1 MYKIKIDRA
10 SIQNFFLYFY
20 FFSIYFENF
29 NPTGYFSISKLAG
42 VIYIMSAFLSIKV
55 FSSLNRQQLYFYWP
69 IILFF
74 IYLTL
79 ISLFNMND
87 YSNRFID
94 MAFIQ
99 NVLIFMI
106 LINHV
111 RKDSLVLEKGMFALA
126 IGAISVAF
134 LLLLGVGANEAT
146 TESVGGEVMIRRTFF
161 NAGPNELALKLSAG
175 LVVVISII
183 YENTLAIRKLTKLI
197 LIFSIPL
204 LILGILGTASRTAF
218 LILPACGIAWLGY
231 KLLASDKKFYALIL
245 GLFTFLIVFIPLV
258 YLALMLDEF
267 RFLAERLANTGGISD
282 NSETGRITL
291 WIGFFTLIFENL
303 FFGNGYSGFDL
314 ITYEFFGFIESPHN
328 VLLETILYTGMIGF
342 FLYILFLGR
351 IFSASYKLFK
361 YKNRIL
367 PTIIIPIALA
377 FIMILQ
383 GLNEKVCWIILAYII
398 GTYMQSF
405 NKFNT
410 LKIKK

>member
-1 MYKIKIDRA
+1 
-10 SIQNFFLYFY
+10 
-20 FFSIYFENF
+20 
-29 NPTGYFSISKLAG
+29 
-42 VIYIMSAFLSIKV
+42 
-55 FSSLNRQQLYFYWP
+55 
-69 IILFF
+69 
-74 IYLTL
+74 
-79 ISLFNMND
+79 
-87 YSNRFID
+87 
-94 MAFIQ
+94 
-99 NVLIFMI
+99 MI

-134 LLLLGVGANEAT
+134 LLLLGVGVNEAT

-175 LVVVISII
+175 LVVVVSII
-183 YENTLAIRKLTKLI
+183 YENTLAIKKLTKLI
-197 LIFSIPL
+197 LILSIPI

-328 VLLETILYTGMIGF
+328 VLLETILYTGMIGL

-351 IFSASYKLFK
+351 IFFASYKLFK

>member
-1 MYKIKIDRA
+1 
-10 SIQNFFLYFY
+10 
-20 FFSIYFENF
+20 
-29 NPTGYFSISKLAG
+29 
-42 VIYIMSAFLSIKV
+42 
-55 FSSLNRQQLYFYWP
+55 
-69 IILFF
+69 
-74 IYLTL
+74 
-79 ISLFNMND
+79 MND

-99 NVLIFMI
+99 NILIFMI

-111 RKDSLVLEKGMFALA
+111 RKRFSCSREGDVCFGNRSYQCCFSFIAWGRHV
-126 IGAISVAF
+126 
-134 LLLLGVGANEAT
+134 NEAT

-175 LVVVISII
+175 LVVVVSII
-183 YENTLAIRKLTKLI
+183 YENTLAIKKLTKLI
-197 LIFSIPL
+197 LILSIPI

-291 WIGFFTLIFENL
+291 WIGFFTLIL
-303 FFGNGYSGFDL
+303 KIYFGNGYSGFDL

-328 VLLETILYTGMIGF
+328 VLLETILYTGMIGL

-351 IFSASYKLFK
+351 IFFASYKLFK

>member
-99 NVLIFMI
+99 NILIFMI

-134 LLLLGVGANEAT
+134 LLLLGVGTNEAT
-146 TESVGGEVMIRRTFF
+146 TESVGGEVMIRRTF
-161 NAGPNELALKLSAG
+161 
-175 LVVVISII
+175 
-183 YENTLAIRKLTKLI
+183 
-197 LIFSIPL
+197 
-204 LILGILGTASRTAF
+204 
-218 LILPACGIAWLGY
+218 
-231 KLLASDKKFYALIL
+231 
-245 GLFTFLIVFIPLV
+245 
-258 YLALMLDEF
+258 
-267 RFLAERLANTGGISD
+267 
-282 NSETGRITL
+282 
-291 WIGFFTLIFENL
+291 
-303 FFGNGYSGFDL
+303 
-314 ITYEFFGFIESPHN
+314 
-328 VLLETILYTGMIGF
+328 
-342 FLYILFLGR
+342 
-351 IFSASYKLFK
+351 
-361 YKNRIL
+361 
-367 PTIIIPIALA
+367 
-377 FIMILQ
+377 
-383 GLNEKVCWIILAYII
+383 
-398 GTYMQSF
+398 
-405 NKFNT
+405 
-410 LKIKK
+410 